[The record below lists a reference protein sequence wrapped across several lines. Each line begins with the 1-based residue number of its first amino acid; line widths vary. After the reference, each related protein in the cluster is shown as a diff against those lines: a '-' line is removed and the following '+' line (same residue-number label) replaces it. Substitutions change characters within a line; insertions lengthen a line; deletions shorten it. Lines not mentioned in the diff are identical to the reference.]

1 MKLLIIEDEKT
12 AGAYLKKGLEE
23 NGYTVDVFTDGRD
36 GLQEALSG
44 AYDLL
49 ILDVMLPNLDGFSI
63 LKALRAAQQNLPVI
77 FLTAREK
84 VSDRVQG
91 LELGADDYLV
101 KPFAFIELLAR
112 VRSLLRRN
120 APLNSLEEAHLLK
133 IADLEIDLL
142 KRLVTRSGVRIALTA
157 KEFALVE
164 LFVRKKGEVLSRS
177 LIASH
182 IWDMNFDSD
191 TNVVDVAVRRL
202 RAKIDDDFSPKLIK
216 TVRSVGYVCEDF

>member
-84 VSDRVQG
+84 VFDRVQG

-101 KPFAFIELLAR
+101 KPFAFI
-112 VRSLLRRN
+112 
-120 APLNSLEEAHLLK
+120 
-133 IADLEIDLL
+133 
-142 KRLVTRSGVRIALTA
+142 
-157 KEFALVE
+157 
-164 LFVRKKGEVLSRS
+164 
-177 LIASH
+177 
-182 IWDMNFDSD
+182 
-191 TNVVDVAVRRL
+191 
-202 RAKIDDDFSPKLIK
+202 
-216 TVRSVGYVCEDF
+216 